1 MCLMSSLSRGI
12 ACGTYATNSA
22 EASKYIAGD
31 CRATVAVVE
40 DEIQL
45 NKFLEV

>member
-1 MCLMSSLSRGI
+1 MFDHTRGI

-22 EASKYIAGD
+22 EACKYIAED

-40 DEIQL
+40 DQIQL
-45 NKFLEV
+45 DKLLEV